1 MNASGYYSAQ
11 NSWVQHFA
19 SLIKIAIDLTVLHS
33 EHISVQSHVDYSIL
47 AEYNNN
53 LSFII
58 KLLHDQEI

>member
-1 MNASGYYSAQ
+1 MQVDTTLHKTAEFNT
-11 NSWVQHFA
+11 FA

-47 AEYNNN
+47 AEYNNKLN
-53 LSFII
+53 FIM

>member
-1 MNASGYYSAQ
+1 MQ
-11 NSWVQHFA
+11 VDIILHKTTPLA

-47 AEYNNN
+47 AEFNNK